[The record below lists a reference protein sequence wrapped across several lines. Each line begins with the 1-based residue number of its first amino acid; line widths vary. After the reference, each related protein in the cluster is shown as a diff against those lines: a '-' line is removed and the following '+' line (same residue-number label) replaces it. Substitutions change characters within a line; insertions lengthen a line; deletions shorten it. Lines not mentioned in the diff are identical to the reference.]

1 MNGKLIF
8 RKFLVQVL
16 YIFILE
22 FVMYVVAH
30 FIPNPTYMIVIGG
43 FIIAVVIYVRRTKR
57 DGPEDEYH
65 SGTDVDGLFDDIKY
79 LFTGFSEFRAES
91 VSGAI
96 IAFILLIL
104 DILSGLG
111 VIIESGN
118 APLVILFAFLSYLIE
133 YAVFFVINA
142 AIWLILFRQ
151 YHATRVKHPP
161 V

>member
-22 FVMYVVAH
+22 FVMYIVAH

-65 SGTDVDGLFDDIKY
+65 SGTDADGLFDDIKY

-91 VSGAI
+91 VSGAA
-96 IAFILLIL
+96 IAFILFLL
-104 DILSGLG
+104 DVLPNMGA
-111 VIIESGN
+111 IIESGQ
-118 APLVILFAFLSYLIE
+118 ALIVIILTFLSYLIE
-133 YAVFFVINA
+133 YAVFFIVNA